1 MTGEIME
8 IIGRRPT
15 PLPTLSGRSRSGL
28 EDELS
33 GRTARGALLGLGKP
47 LEGPIILDREA
58 LEGVLSGADVRVGET
73 VDQLSNV
80 SPEMLTD
87 LGKLGEGAS
96 GEVRKVRHTGSGI
109 IMAKKVGSYL
119 YSLRLEHFLT
129 SHALISEIPLF

>member
-15 PLPTLSGRSRSGL
+15 PLPILSGQSRSSL

-33 GRTARGALLGLGKP
+33 GRAARGALLGLGKP
-47 LEGPIILDREA
+47 IDGPIILDRVA
-58 LEGVLSGADVRVGET
+58 LEGVLDVGVESSVGAPLD
-73 VDQLSNV
+73 V
-80 SPEMLTD
+80 SPEMLAD

-119 YSLRLEHFLT
+119 YSLR
-129 SHALISEIPLF
+129 